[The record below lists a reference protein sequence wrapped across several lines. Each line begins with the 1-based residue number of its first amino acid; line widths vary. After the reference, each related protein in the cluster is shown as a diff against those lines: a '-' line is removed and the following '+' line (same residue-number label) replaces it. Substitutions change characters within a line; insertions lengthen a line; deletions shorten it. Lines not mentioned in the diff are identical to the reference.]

1 MPDHNLLSRLP
12 PAPRDAAAP
21 KAAARP
27 QRRRRWLLAA
37 PFAAVALGLAGAALL
52 SERGT
57 LGRAD
62 RKTPTTV
69 AGAPGP
75 AEPPPALTVSV
86 APVVQ
91 RPMARVVVG
100 DGSVV
105 AWQELVIGAEAGG
118 LRVVEV
124 AVEEGD
130 RVRRGQLLVRLED
143 SVLAAQRG
151 AAEASVQEAEAS
163 LRLAQQDLIR
173 SVELSRSQSSTRQI
187 LEQRQAAARQAE
199 AQLAAARARRDEAA
213 ARFAQ
218 TRVVAPTD
226 GTVSRRAALLGA
238 VAPAGQEMVRLIR
251 DDRLELDAR
260 VPELDL
266 AAVRAGQRVR
276 VVHGDREVEAQVRIV
291 APTVA
296 AETRLGVVHVALP
309 PDAGLRPGMFA
320 RAEIQSDAATALTV
334 PQEAVVFRE
343 GRPAVYVV
351 SGDRVALRPLTTG
364 RRRDGAVE
372 VLDGL
377 AAGER
382 VVVAGAG
389 FLSDGDRVRSAGGG
403 ALDAAAV
410 AR

>member
-1 MPDHNLLSRLP
+1 MPDHNVVSRVP
-12 PAPRDAAAP
+12 PPHDAPAPMTGPFPAVVR
-21 KAAARP
+21 
-27 QRRRRWLLAA
+27 RRRRWLLPALLAA
-37 PFAAVALGLAGAALL
+37 AALAFGGVALL

-57 LGRAD
+57 AILGRKPHSA
-62 RKTPTTV
+62 TV
-69 AGAPGP
+69 TAPP

-86 APVVQ
+86 AAVVQ

-105 AWQELVIGAEAGG
+105 AWQELVVGAEAGG

-130 RVRRGQLLVRLED
+130 RVRRGELLVRLED
-143 SVLAAQRG
+143 AVLVAQRD
-151 AAEASVQEAEAS
+151 AAEASVREAEAA
-163 LRLAQQDLIR
+163 LRVARQDLVR
-173 SVELSRSQSSTRQI
+173 SEELSRGQIAARQT
-187 LEQRQAAARQAE
+187 LEQREAAARQAE
-199 AQLAAARARRDEAA
+199 ARLAAARARRDEAA
-213 ARFAQ
+213 ARLAQ
-218 TRVVAPTD
+218 TRVLAPTD
-226 GTVSRRAALLGA
+226 GTVSRRTALLGA
-238 VAPAGQEMVRLIR
+238 VAPAGQEVVRLIR

-266 AAVRAGQRVR
+266 AAVQAGQRVR
-276 VVHGDREVEAQVRIV
+276 VAHGDRTIEARVRAV

-296 AETRLGVVHVALP
+296 AETRLGGVHVALP

-320 RAEIQSDAATALTV
+320 RAEIQSEPATALTV

-343 GRPAVYVV
+343 GRPAVFVLA
-351 SGDRVALRPLTTG
+351 GDRVALRPLATG

-377 AAGER
+377 APGEQ

-389 FLSDGDRVRSAGGG
+389 FLSDGDRVR
-403 ALDAAAV
+403 LAAAATA